1 MFISLNRVSWGPYF
15 HPQRELSVHG
25 RVQTH
30 SKQNLRVSIRRQLYG
45 WRPSGT
51 ANVMCKVFSPPPK
64 LGEELPSL
72 VALQTWHAYSMK
84 IKSRCYCFSRTSSI
98 IFHIYSWFFIE
109 FWRHCS
115 CIIQRS
121 IKNVF
126 KKIWNKIQCRALLL
140 GYYKQ
145 GTYRFPL
152 FYNCIDLAVRY
163 MMAFHIYI
171 HHFLHILFYIT
182 LLENVCLVLYTM
194 VS

>member
-1 MFISLNRVSWGPYF
+1 MLKMIINKLNIQSYSALITCSRVIIQSNIDTYSIWHFCHGSILCHFWNNSRNFLFISLNRVSWGPYF

-64 LGEELPSL
+64 LSEELPSL

-126 KKIWNKIQCRALLL
+126 QKNLK
-140 GYYKQ
+140 
-145 GTYRFPL
+145 
-152 FYNCIDLAVRY
+152 
-163 MMAFHIYI
+163 
-171 HHFLHILFYIT
+171 
-182 LLENVCLVLYTM
+182 
-194 VS
+194 